1 MPNIQ
6 DQKRNTPGNIINKML
21 NIYNKER
28 ILKAARGKQK
38 VTYKGKSRT
47 EHFET
52 EILNM
57 RRAWDNI
64 FQSLKKKSVNLD

>member
-1 MPNIQ
+1 
-6 DQKRNTPGNIINKML
+6 
-21 NIYNKER
+21 
-28 ILKAARGKQK
+28 LKAARGKQK